1 MEKVKGQ
8 LKNISGEFLGQDLRF
23 LCPHVTLPFFVFFF
37 IPRARFVVKCPY
49 MSPLNI
55 CCVQALKKTIFQWFG
70 EKIKLLL
77 AQTSFGNVFPKYH
90 I

>member
-8 LKNISGEFLGQDLRF
+8 LKNISGEFFWARSQILVSPRDF
-23 LCPHVTLPFFVFFF
+23 AIFCFFF